1 MTFTR
6 SHAPLGYDRLYS
18 LFLDSFYST
27 TPIYRHIPNFLAQFG
42 ISTSSKLNEK
52 WGWPNT
58 IPDDPWVP
66 GFHRFTR
73 GSISFAGSGPD
84 SRTTDIFICLME
96 TGGSLGANKGN
107 SPWEVPVGRVIEGMN
122 VVERFYSGY
131 GDVDAFNPG
140 KGISQQKLRNRGE
153 EYVNADFPL
162 ISRFTTCEIE
172 VVDGNLFGDRAKTEN
187 SKRKQEMIER
197 EKNRDVD
204 KGGRFNKWDVE
215 KLSKNARMK
224 GQGQS
229 QGQDEGWGGLDSTQ
243 VRFVWGCGAIF
254 FVFLFVRL
262 VWGKGGERMTKT
274 TNKKNSN
281 FFFPEGK
288 EI

>member
-215 KLSKNARMK
+215 KLSKNARMIR
-224 GQGQS
+224 GCPASTASPVVLYPLQARVLTLAQLTSSSALWRRAGAL
-229 QGQDEGWGGLDSTQ
+229 GRTRATALGRFLLVGLL
-243 VRFVWGCGAIF
+243 R
-254 FVFLFVRL
+254 
-262 VWGKGGERMTKT
+262 E
-274 TNKKNSN
+274 
-281 FFFPEGK
+281 
-288 EI
+288 